1 MEEEEDIFAFDSL
14 FYTESKSREQAP
26 VSLVERVFQ
35 RRLYFCPTHVVYP
48 STYTLDRLHAKVLV
62 KRTNEEVDSSR
73 HDRFWVYSVFLWH
86 ASLQSFSSVWHRS
99 VPRVFD
105 RSFSQRGVP
114 SVWLPIVSS
123 PHVSE
128 PIQVRYHSNSIRESL
143 EWPADHRVVPLCG
156 RKERSAMSQRDSW
169 VALVWI
175 SDLKN
180 DRSAWLERRNSSLP
194 GRLFHI
200 SQLFWVRRI
209 QQSHHHLLRLEAV
222 PRNSSPV
229 IQSEYKVWRQ
239 RDYSFLYSI
248 SDERIQEVRVG
259 SMCSYELSDRKGMV
273 LVAQEAHFIPTGDL
287 LVMPIMVL
295 ALYTGEI
302 IYRANFFLHSTNE
315 VEFLEVFEE
324 YIFIKQRDHRLVIYS
339 VATRKHP
346 SISRWFR
353 IESWI

>member
-1 MEEEEDIFAFDSL
+1 MID
-14 FYTESKSREQAP
+14 
-26 VSLVERVFQ
+26 
-35 RRLYFCPTHVVYP
+35 
-48 STYTLDRLHAKVLV
+48 
-62 KRTNEEVDSSR
+62 
-73 HDRFWVYSVFLWH
+73 
-86 ASLQSFSSVWHRS
+86 
-99 VPRVFD
+99 
-105 RSFSQRGVP
+105 
-114 SVWLPIVSS
+114 
-123 PHVSE
+123 
-128 PIQVRYHSNSIRESL
+128 
-143 EWPADHRVVPLCG
+143 
-156 RKERSAMSQRDSW
+156 QRDLSEGT
-169 VALVWI
+169 L
-175 SDLKN
+175 
-180 DRSAWLERRNSSLP
+180 
-194 GRLFHI
+194 LFQDDYFTSPSYFEFDEYNEVIITFCASKQYKQHI
-200 SQLFWVRRI
+200 G
-209 QQSHHHLLRLEAV
+209 
-222 PRNSSPV
+222 V

-353 IESWI
+353 IES